1 MTVFVLENSEEWQL
15 KNLWIFLKQLGTR
28 PTDLL
33 VFLIVCFNLA
43 ESNGSV
49 KTISISAVNGFSPL
63 RKNIFSCLNLSIQNC
78 NRYEKQAI
86 HVVTTWRFVV
96 NW

>member
-1 MTVFVLENSEEWQL
+1 MTVFILENSEEWQL

-28 PTDLL
+28 STDLL

-49 KTISISAVNGFSPL
+49 I
-63 RKNIFSCLNLSIQNC
+63 
-78 NRYEKQAI
+78 
-86 HVVTTWRFVV
+86 
-96 NW
+96 